1 MCDVFHENLKAAR
14 LKKGLSQQEVADL
27 VGVAKSTYS
36 MWETGNREP
45 NLMRI
50 KALTR
55 VLDVTGDE
63 LLGLVPMDKTET
75 EFYELRLKY
84 GEERIRAYIEALAK
98 IR

>member
-50 KALTR
+50 KALR
-55 VLDVTGDE
+55 SHFVIIGHVTQIH
-63 LLGLVPMDKTET
+63 VYI
-75 EFYELRLKY
+75 FVYS
-84 GEERIRAYIEALAK
+84 AYCI
-98 IR
+98 

>member
-14 LKKGLSQQEVADL
+14 LKKGLSQQEVADQ

-50 KALTR
+50 KALR
-55 VLDVTGDE
+55 NGSDNTGQKYHAKCKIIVDI
-63 LLGLVPMDKTET
+63 
-75 EFYELRLKY
+75 LR
-84 GEERIRAYIEALAK
+84 GAW
-98 IR
+98 

>member
-1 MCDVFHENLKAAR
+1 MSDVFHENLKAAR

-50 KALTR
+50 KTLTK
-55 VLDVTGDE
+55 VLDVSGDE
-63 LLGLVPMDKTET
+63 LLGLIPMDRTET
-75 EFYELRLKY
+75 EFYELRMKY
-84 GEERIRAYIEALAK
+84 GEDRIRAYVEALGK
-98 IR
+98 L